1 MAKQSGLGD
10 NIYIHGVDLS
20 GDVGS
25 LGNVRGGPA
34 THEAT
39 GINKLAFE
47 RLFGLRDGAIEYSS
61 YFNPAE
67 GAAHPTLAALPTAN
81 QIITYCR
88 GTTLGKPAACL
99 TAKQLNYD
107 PSRGADG
114 ALTFSIQAEAAENG
128 LEWCEQL
135 TAGLR
140 TDTTAANGAGVDF
153 GEATEFGLQAYLQ
166 VIAFDGTD
174 ATIKLQESS
183 DGGGADTW
191 ADVTGGAFATVT
203 SAPGAQRI
211 ATARDLPVEQH
222 LRVITTGT
230 FTELVFS
237 VAVNKNP
244 VEVKF

>member
-10 NIYIHGVDLS
+10 NIFIHGVDLS
-20 GDVGS
+20 GDVGA

-61 YFNPAE
+61 YFNPGE
-67 GAAHPTLAALPTAN
+67 GAAHETLSALPTTN
-81 QIITYCR
+81 QIVTYCR
-88 GTTLGKPAACL
+88 GTQLGKPAACI

-114 ALTFSIQAEAAENG
+114 ALTFSIQIEAAENG

-135 TAGLR
+135 TDGLR
-140 TDTTAANGAGVDF
+140 TDTAATDGASVDF
-153 GEATEFGLQAYLQ
+153 GSATAFGLQAYLQ
-166 VIAFDGTD
+166 VIAFTGTD
-174 ATIKLQESS
+174 ATIKIQESS
-183 DGGGADTW
+183 DDGGADTW
-191 ADVTGGAFATVT
+191 ADVVGGAFASVT
-203 SAPGAQRI
+203 AAPGAQRI
-211 ATARDLPVEQH
+211 ETARDLAVEQH
-222 LRVITTGT
+222 LRVVTSGT